1 MVEDG
6 GGCDGGSQ
14 PPQRRCGAVDLID
27 HGEKQLADQE
37 LAGLASGQ
45 LGGTAGSTERVVDVG
60 EGGEP
65 PPRRGI
71 GHGES
76 GRHAGNLR
84 AVGPVPSPFFTSGKA
99 FCRAVLPR

>member
-1 MVEDG
+1 MEDG
-6 GGCDGGSQ
+6 GGCDVDLQ
-14 PPQRRCGAVDLID
+14 PPQRGCGPVDLID
-27 HGEKQLADQE
+27 HREEQLADQE
-37 LAGLASGQ
+37 LAGLLSRE
-45 LGGTAGSTERVVDVG
+45 LGGAAGSAERVGDVG

-99 FCRAVLPR
+99 FCRAGLPR